1 MMFNGEIY
9 NFKSLKKYL
18 NNNYKNTSD
27 TKILIELLSKIGIK
41 NTLDQIEGM
50 FAISLY
56 SFEDRTLYLARDKF
70 GKKPMYYYD
79 DTDVFIW
86 DQN

>member
-1 MMFNGEIY
+1 
-9 NFKSLKKYL
+9 
-18 NNNYKNTSD
+18 
-27 TKILIELLSKIGIK
+27 
-41 NTLDQIEGM
+41 M

-86 DQN
+86 GSELKAFHQHPKFKKEIN